1 MEISHLRYL
10 GYAVI
15 SAATIRF
22 GRPMQAART
31 GRGMQ
36 RLNRRE
42 FSAVL
47 DCVRTTYATLDLD
60 AFPRQVIAALRR
72 VVSAPFG
79 SYNEIDRDST
89 RIRYVVE
96 PAEATVPHLE
106 LAVRDYQ
113 HEQPV
118 VANYL
123 RTGDGSPRKLSDFL
137 SVQKLHRLGIYNENY
152 RRTGVEYQMTFM
164 LQSLQRPSS
173 PTIAIALDRG
183 PGAADFTE
191 HDRFMLSLLRPHV
204 MTAFANAETVAA
216 LRRTAP
222 TAGGAPET
230 RRREIIVLR
239 SNGRHLISPRAS
251 LWFSQYFANG
261 APATDQLPEE
271 IEGWVSQQAVRVGR
285 GRTLAA
291 PPAPLVREGEEA
303 RLSVRLVPDSPND
316 LLLLEEERTRI
327 DYAAYRRLGLTPRE
341 GEVLH
346 WVGEGKTNPEIGT
359 ILRTRPRT
367 VAKHLEKVFAKL
379 GVETRGAAAA
389 RARALA

>member
-1 MEISHLRYL
+1 
-10 GYAVI
+10 
-15 SAATIRF
+15 
-22 GRPMQAART
+22 
-31 GRGMQ
+31 MQ

-42 FSAVL
+42 LGSVL
-47 DCVRTTYATLDLD
+47 DCLRTTYATLDLE

-79 SYNEIDRDST
+79 SYNEIDRRAT

-106 LAVRDYQ
+106 LAVREYQ

-137 SVQKLHRLGIYNENY
+137 TIQRFHRLGIYNENY

-164 LQSLQRPSS
+164 LRSLQRQSS

-183 PGAADFTE
+183 SGEADFSE
-191 HDRFMLSLLRPHV
+191 HDRFILNLLRPHI
-204 MTAFANAETVAA
+204 MTAYANAETVAA

-222 TAGGAPET
+222 AMGGAPEA

-239 SNGRHLISPRAS
+239 PSGRHLLSPRAAY
-251 LWFSQYFANG
+251 WFEQYFPNG
-261 APATDQLPEE
+261 SSRIDQLPGEL
-271 IEGWVSQQAVRVGR
+271 EGWIKRQAVRAGR
-285 GRTLAA
+285 GQTLAA
-291 PPAPLVREGEEA
+291 PPTPLIVESEDT
-303 RLSVRLVPDSPND
+303 RLAVRLIPDSPND
-316 LLLLEEERTRI
+316 LLILEEERTKV
-327 DYAAYRRLGLTPRE
+327 DHAALQRLGLTPRE
-341 GEVLH
+341 AEVLH

-359 ILRTRPRT
+359 ILRARPRT
-367 VAKHLEKVFAKL
+367 VAKHLEKIFTKL

-389 RARALA
+389 RARALS

>member
-1 MEISHLRYL
+1 MR
-10 GYAVI
+10 
-15 SAATIRF
+15 
-22 GRPMQAART
+22 
-31 GRGMQ
+31 

-42 FSAVL
+42 LGSVL
-47 DCVRTTYATLDLD
+47 DCLRTTYATLDLE

-79 SYNEIDRDST
+79 SYNEIDRGAT

-106 LAVRDYQ
+106 LAVREYQ
-113 HEQPV
+113 DEQPV

-137 SVQKLHRLGIYNENY
+137 TSQKFHSLGIYNENY

-164 LQSLQRPSS
+164 LRSLQRQSS

-183 PGAADFTE
+183 RGAADFSE
-191 HDRFMLSLLRPHV
+191 HDRFMLNLLRPHV
-204 MTAFANAETVAA
+204 MTAYANAETVAA

-222 TAGGAPET
+222 AAGGAPET

-239 SNGRHLISPRAS
+239 PSGRHLISSRAAY
-251 LWFSQYFANG
+251 WFKQYFPNG
-261 APATDQLPEE
+261 ESSRVDQLPGSLED
-271 IEGWVSQQAVRVGR
+271 WVKRQAVRAGR
-285 GRTLAA
+285 GQTLAA
-291 PPAPLVREGEEA
+291 PPAPLVVESEDT
-303 RLSVRLVPDSPND
+303 RLAVRLIPDLPSD
-316 LLLLEEERTRI
+316 LLILEEERTKV
-327 DYAAYRRLGLTPRE
+327 DYSALQRLGLTLRE
-341 GEVLH
+341 AEVLH

-359 ILRTRPRT
+359 ILRARPRT
-367 VAKHLEKVFAKL
+367 VAKHLEKIFAKL

-389 RARALA
+389 RARALS